1 MKNPTEVDYRRK
13 WHAMAAFYAG
23 DRMQSGAT
31 LAPSEAQVAALQ
43 DTFHTSAV
51 LLAAALLLGIWV
63 YVHEYH
69 GKNAAAK
76 SAP

>member
-1 MKNPTEVDYRRK
+1 
-13 WHAMAAFYAG
+13 
-23 DRMQSGAT
+23 MQSGAT

-43 DTFHTSAV
+43 DTFHASAV
-51 LLAAALLLGIWV
+51 LLAVALLLGIWA

-69 GKNAAAK
+69 RKKATAK

>member
-1 MKNPTEVDYRRK
+1 
-13 WHAMAAFYAG
+13 
-23 DRMQSGAT
+23 MQSGAT

-43 DTFHTSAV
+43 DTFHASAV
-51 LLAAALLLGIWV
+51 MLAAALLLGIWA

>member
-1 MKNPTEVDYRRK
+1 
-13 WHAMAAFYAG
+13 
-23 DRMQSGAT
+23 MQSGIT
-31 LAPSEAQVAALQ
+31 LAPLEAQVAALQ

-51 LLAAALLLGIWV
+51 LLAVALLLGIWA
-63 YVHEYH
+63 YVHEYR